1 MTKSEVKSIIQLES
15 GINNKHLEK
24 DAGPRL
30 QETLYPMQFIS
41 NSKRHLKRVSV
52 MTPRMNQKIVIKR
65 VKKSRQFKGFRAR
78 AMNLNRVIKI
88 VM

>member
-1 MTKSEVKSIIQLES
+1 MVISQLES

-52 MTPRMNQKIVIKR
+52 MTPRVNQERVIQR
-65 VKKSRQFKGFRAR
+65 VRRSRRFQVFRAR